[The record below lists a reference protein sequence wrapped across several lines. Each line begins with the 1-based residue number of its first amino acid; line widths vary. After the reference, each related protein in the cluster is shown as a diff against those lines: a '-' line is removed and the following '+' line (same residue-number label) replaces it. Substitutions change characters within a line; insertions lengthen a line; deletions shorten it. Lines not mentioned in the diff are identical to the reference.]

1 MKTVLI
7 TGASSGIGL
16 AAAKRFRDE
25 SWRVFGL
32 CRREFKEEGI
42 GYIRCDVTDEQ
53 QVKEAFEEVGRRTGG
68 LDVLVN
74 CAGMGIS
81 GAAAFTDKAAI
92 EKQIAVNFT
101 AVAVCVKY
109 AFPLLK
115 ENRGRIIN
123 ISSAAAVFAIPFQ
136 SFYSASKAALNSYSK
151 ALAGE
156 LRRFG
161 ISVTALMLGD
171 TNTGFTAAREKA
183 DGGEDVY
190 GGSIA
195 RSVAVM
201 EKDEKNGYPP
211 EKNAD
216 FIYKK
221 SLKKRVSPVYTVGWK
236 YKILTFIMRFLPERF
251 INYVIAKMYIK

>member
-16 AAAKRFRDE
+16 AAAKTFRDE
-25 SWRVFGL
+25 GWRVFGL
-32 CRREFKEEGI
+32 CRREYQEDGI
-42 GYIRCDVTDEQ
+42 EYIRCDVTDEEQ
-53 QVKEAFEEVGRRTGG
+53 IRAALDEVEEKAGS

-81 GAAAFTDKAAI
+81 GAAVFTEKAAV

-101 AVAVCVKY
+101 AVAVVVKY
-109 AFPLLK
+109 AFPLLEK
-115 ENRGRIIN
+115 SRGRIIN
-123 ISSAAAVFAIPFQ
+123 VSSAAAVFAIPFQ

-171 TNTGFTAAREKA
+171 TNTGFTAAREKNA
-183 DGGEDVY
+183 AGEDVY
-190 GGSIA
+190 GGSIS
-195 RSVAVM
+195 RSVSVM

-211 EKNAD
+211 EKNAR
-216 FIYKK
+216 FIYKTA
-221 SLKKRVSPVYTVGWK
+221 LKKSVAPVYTVGGK
-236 YKILTFIMRFLPERF
+236 YKFLTFLMRLLPERL
-251 INYVIAKMYIK
+251 INIIIGKLYIK

>member
-16 AAAKRFRDE
+16 AAARRFRDGN
-25 SWRVFGL
+25 WRVFGL
-32 CRREFKEEGI
+32 CRREFEEDGI
-42 GYIRCDVTDEQ
+42 EYIRCDVTDEE
-53 QVKEAFEEVGRRTGG
+53 QVKAAFSEVEKRAGG

-74 CAGMGIS
+74 CAGIGIS
-81 GAAAFTDKAAI
+81 GAAVFTEKSAV

-101 AVAVCVKY
+101 AVSVCVRY
-109 AFPLLK
+109 AFPLLRN
-115 ENRGRIIN
+115 NRGRIIN

-171 TNTGFTAAREKA
+171 TNTGFTAAREKSA
-183 DGGEDVY
+183 DGEDLY
-190 GGSIA
+190 GGSIG
-195 RSVAVM
+195 RSVSVM

-211 EKNAD
+211 EKNAE
-216 FIYKK
+216 FIYRKAMKK
-221 SLKKRVSPVYTVGWK
+221 SVAPVYTVGGK
-236 YKILTFIMRFLPERF
+236 YKLLTFLMRLLPERLINF
-251 INYVIAKMYIK
+251 IIGKLYIK